1 MAMDYF
7 ERLHNSWVVTLSE
20 GGSIEDSVNEILPS
34 NHLPAV

>member
-7 ERLHNSWVVTLSE
+7 ERLHNSWVLTMS
-20 GGSIEDSVNEILPS
+20 GGCSIEDSVNEILPS